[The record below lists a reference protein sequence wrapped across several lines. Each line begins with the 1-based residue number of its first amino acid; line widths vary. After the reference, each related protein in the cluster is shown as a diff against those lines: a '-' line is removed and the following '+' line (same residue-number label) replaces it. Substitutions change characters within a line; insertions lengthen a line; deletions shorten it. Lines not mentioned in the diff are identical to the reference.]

1 MGKELIL
8 KQMLEI
14 GVDKLESYLADITL
28 RKVCICFV
36 CVYIIMAIIR
46 KWQKKDGI
54 HQMSNKYMI
63 VCTFYFTC
71 IAVITILGRTDGTV
85 TNSWDKV
92 FLTYESIIE
101 GKRWVWWEVIF
112 NIILFLPAGMLVANQ
127 FKVDVAFKSVF
138 FISFLIEVIQLLTG
152 VGLFEICD
160 LIDNT
165 LGGLVGIILYQLGER
180 LLRIFSSYRKDERKI

>member
-1 MGKELIL
+1 
-8 KQMLEI
+8 
-14 GVDKLESYLADITL
+14 
-28 RKVCICFV
+28 
-36 CVYIIMAIIR
+36 MA
-46 KWQKKDGI
+46 KKDGI

>member
-1 MGKELIL
+1 
-8 KQMLEI
+8 
-14 GVDKLESYLADITL
+14 
-28 RKVCICFV
+28 
-36 CVYIIMAIIR
+36 MAIKLG

-101 GKRWVWWEVIF
+101 GKDGYGGK
-112 NIILFLPAGMLVANQ
+112 LY
-127 FKVDVAFKSVF
+127 
-138 FISFLIEVIQLLTG
+138 LI
-152 VGLFEICD
+152 
-160 LIDNT
+160 
-165 LGGLVGIILYQLGER
+165 
-180 LLRIFSSYRKDERKI
+180 